1 MLQINL
7 TYFVF
12 AGAASEVT
20 EYSFHPLFAVVIPEL
35 FFALSTLFEPFK
47 NSILTQAKELF
58 TQLSPEE
65 SVSMPCQ
72 YMSVLGKQKIPDRD
86 VTSKPMSPCLYIS
99 ISHYSHYGRPLWL

>member
-12 AGAASEVT
+12 VGAASEVT

-58 TQLSPEE
+58 TQLSPEGVRIHAFAVYTWPADA
-65 SVSMPCQ
+65 SNS
-72 YMSVLGKQKIPDRD
+72 
-86 VTSKPMSPCLYIS
+86 
-99 ISHYSHYGRPLWL
+99 